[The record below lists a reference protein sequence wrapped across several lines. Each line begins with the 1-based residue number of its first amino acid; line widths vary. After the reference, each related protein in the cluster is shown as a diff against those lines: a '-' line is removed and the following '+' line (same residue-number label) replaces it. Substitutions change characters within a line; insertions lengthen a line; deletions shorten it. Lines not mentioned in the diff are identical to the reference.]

1 MSVPNHRRRNRR
13 GFTLIEML
21 VTVAI
26 VAILAGV
33 ALPSYR
39 QYIIRGNR
47 SAAQAQMLDIA
58 NREEQFLLAN
68 RAYADKTTLTASGY
82 ALPSEVSS
90 NYDYDIT
97 FEPGTVPNYKIAF
110 TAKNGQAS
118 DGDLTLES
126 DGTKKPPEKWK

>member
-1 MSVPNHRRRNRR
+1 MSVPIRIRTSN
-13 GFTLIEML
+13 GFTLIELL

-39 QYIIRGNR
+39 QYVIRGNR
-47 SAAQAQMLDIA
+47 SAAEAQMLDIA

-68 RAYADKTTLTASGY
+68 RAYADKTTLTGSGY

-90 NYDYDIT
+90 NYDYDVV
-97 FEPGTVPNYKIAF
+97 PGTGSVPSYTITF
-110 TAKNGQAS
+110 TAKNGQYS
-118 DGDLTLES
+118 DGNLTLDNAGNKTPS
-126 DGTKKPPEKWK
+126 EKWK